1 MEVLCMGEDGFIRS
15 ENPYREV
22 HKIVKIIGNNR
33 GTDYLATENT
43 VTRCG
48 KGENQD

>member
-1 MEVLCMGEDGFIRS
+1 MGADGCIGS

-22 HKIVKIIGNNR
+22 HRIVKIIGNNR
-33 GTDYLATENT
+33 GTDCLVTENT

-48 KGENQD
+48 KEENQD